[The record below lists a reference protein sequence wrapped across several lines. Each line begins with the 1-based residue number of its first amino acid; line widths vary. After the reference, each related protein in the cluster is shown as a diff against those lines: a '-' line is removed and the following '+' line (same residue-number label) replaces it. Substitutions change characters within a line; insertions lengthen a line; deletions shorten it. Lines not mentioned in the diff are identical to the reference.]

1 LPPSFLDTNVFLRHL
16 LQDHPEHSPRATAFF
31 SGIERGEIEVRALE
45 TVIFETVFTLERR
58 LRHSK
63 GAVRDNV
70 LPLLRLPGI
79 SLPRKAIFTEIL
91 DLYVDLNISIV
102 DAYHAVSMRRLGLRD
117 IVTFDN
123 DFDRIPGI
131 RRIEP

>member
-1 LPPSFLDTNVFLRHL
+1 MALPFLDTNVFLRHL
-16 LQDHPEHSPRATAFF
+16 LHDHPEQSPRATAFF
-31 SGIERGEIEVRALE
+31 SRIEQGEIGVRTLE

-63 GAVRDNV
+63 SAVRDNV

-79 SLPRKAIFTEIL
+79 SLTRKAMFSEVF
-91 DLYVDLNISIV
+91 DLYVSLNISIV
-102 DAYHAVSMRRLGLRD
+102 DAYHAVSMRRLGLTD
-117 IVTFDN
+117 IVTFDK